1 MSENWMALFISI
13 VGEKSIDKSLATLGI
28 RPKIKMSN
36 LTDEEKRTIL
46 LLHEKGLTLR
56 QIESRVGRSVHAI
69 RSVINKELVA
79 GKHN

>member
-13 VGEKSIDKSLATLGI
+13 VGEKSIDKSLAVLGI

-36 LTDEEKRTIL
+36 LTIEEKRTIL
-46 LLHEKGLTLR
+46 LLRKQGLTLR
-56 QIESRVGRSVHAI
+56 QIEAKVGRSVHAI